1 MHGEYLDWVPLYIG
15 LRLRSVILHS
25 WLYWVCTSKILITC
39 GHAKWGSLIVIWK
52 GLFLLTKINHW
63 EEWVG
68 KWRDILLP
76 MRMLDEWWWLV
87 WNYGLLTFVFIYF
100 CCCWENVT
108 FVFEFEYA
116 FIAIWCEKS
125 CLQVATVG
133 LFIIGDCTSYTLHGA
148 SFLMSASLNN
158 VLIMC
163 FEWTPNAITC
173 LYSDI
178 LISII
183 HLCSNKLMN

>member
-68 KWRDILLP
+68 KWRDVLLP

-108 FVFEFEYA
+108 FVFEFEYGIYSHMMWKIMLA
-116 FIAIWCEKS
+116 SCNSWPLYYRGPYELYFAWCFI
-125 CLQVATVG
+125 LDV
-133 LFIIGDCTSYTLHGA
+133 
-148 SFLMSASLNN
+148 
-158 VLIMC
+158 C
-163 FEWTPNAITC
+163 FF
-173 LYSDI
+173 
-178 LISII
+178 
-183 HLCSNKLMN
+183 K